1 MGEERVL
8 QAPGGQEIRDELA
21 RLVRLD
27 LVGPAGGEH
36 EEVGGGPAGQRQ
48 VALRDRYPV
57 GCLAPNG
64 VVVNTAE
71 LDALAEEGD
80 LAGDDDGAGER
91 APATP
96 TFFPSSMGLSFAV
109 SGHHERLR
117 VDAHWGHYVRAESST
132 PRDDGS
138 RPTVWRREPRGG
150 TVPLPLVA
158 GDFGPLPADPQQPE
172 VVLRG
177 RVRRRDGQWVVS
189 VFLVNTTGQHQQ
201 PANATWV
208 FQCMLAVRGAEEG
221 SAPFCPRELPLPPAE
236 TANPATQELRT
247 LAMRYRHCPAFAA
260 GHGVGVMVRTLPDDP
275 TRAVEIRTDPMPWH
289 ELPAVDATRPAD
301 TDRLAGAVLDMKV
314 LAEAAPED
322 LRRMLAP
329 IVTAYQ
335 AWIDERAKE
344 VTVDPSLDRF
354 AVEAQLALDECRSAA
369 ERVRA
374 GIQVLVDDREALA
387 AFRFANR
394 AMWLQRV
401 HTVAAASRRADPDRP
416 LGDAVAAADQPE
428 HRSWRLFQLAFV
440 LMGLPALAEPT
451 HPHRRP
457 ATGLVDL
464 LWFPTGGGKTEAYL
478 GLAAFAMAI
487 RRRRPSYGGLRAAD
501 GVAVLM
507 RYTLRLLTV
516 QQFQRAATLICACET
531 LRRADEQT
539 WGATPFRLGLWVGAG
554 VTPNRTDASDE
565 WVRRTR
571 GHVKG
576 RPTGAAGSPYQL
588 TSCPWCGVAL
598 PAERS
603 VDADLVSLRTTVGCA
618 DTTGECPFTLRDSA
632 GEGLPVLVVDEEI
645 YRWLPAFLIATV
657 DKFAQLPW
665 RGPVQALFGKVVGYC
680 DRHGY
685 RTPET
690 IGCDA
695 ASHAAKGRHPAAR
708 TRPAGPLRPPD
719 LIVQDELHLI
729 AGPLGSLV
737 GLYETAV
744 DTLATWRPD
753 VPGAQPVRPMVVAS
767 SATVRGAG
775 AQVRSLFTRQ
785 LSIFPPPGI
794 DARDSFFARTRP
806 VGERPGRC
814 YVGVCA
820 HGRKFKSLLI
830 RLYVASMAAA
840 QLLHERYGPD
850 SGTDAYMTLVGY
862 FGSLRELGG
871 MRRVVDDDVATR
883 LYDAVQLG
891 FARREKP
898 SVAELTS
905 RLHSSDIPDVLRRLE
920 VPVPARRSRGDAGP
934 PPVDVL
940 LATNM
945 ISVGVDVSRLG
956 LMVVAGQPKSAAE
969 YIQATSRVGRVAPGL
984 VFTAFNWARP
994 RDLSHYETFEHFH
1007 SSVYRHVEALSVT
1020 PFADRALDRGLTAVI
1035 ASLVRHHDRRWN
1047 ANRAAQH
1054 VDRHSAEV
1062 AALVDAVVSRAATV
1076 TGETVTADRVRARLD
1091 RTLDRWSER
1100 AAEKYQYLGYT
1111 AAPDGKTVGLL
1122 AEPDTGPWT
1131 EWTCPTSLRNVEP
1144 AVRLLVRSAA
1154 DPLGN
1159 EREHPYQPPLR
1170 EDPDLLAADVLAA
1183 GLPEAGD
1190 EDGDTGDGEGS

>member
-1 MGEERVL
+1 ML
-8 QAPGGQEIRDELA
+8 AAPSGREIRDELA

-36 EEVGGGPAGQRQ
+36 EEVGGAAGQQR
-48 VALRDRYPV
+48 VMLRERYPV
-57 GCLAPNG
+57 GCLAPYG
-64 VVVNTAE
+64 VQVNTAE
-71 LDALAEEGD
+71 LDALAEEGQP
-80 LAGDDDGAGER
+80 AGDDDGAGER
-91 APATP
+91 APATQ
-96 TFFPSSMGLSFAV
+96 TFYPSSMGLSFAV
-109 SGHHERLR
+109 PERKTALAVEAR
-117 VDAHWGHYVRAESST
+117 WGRYVRAESAT
-132 PRDDGS
+132 ARDDGT
-138 RPTVWRREPRGG
+138 RPLVWRREPRGG
-150 TVPLPLVA
+150 TLTLPLA
-158 GDFGPLPADPQQPE
+158 GGDFGPHPVDPEQPE
-172 VVLRG
+172 VVVRG
-177 RVRRRDGQWVVS
+177 RARRRDGQWVVS
-189 VFLVNTTGQHQQ
+189 VFLVNTTDPGSQ

-208 FQCMLAVRGAEEG
+208 FQCVLAVRGDAAG
-221 SAPFCPRELPLPPAE
+221 TAPFCPRELPLPPAE
-236 TANPATQELRT
+236 TANPATVELRT
-247 LAMRYRHCPAFAA
+247 LAMRYRHCPAFAT
-260 GHGVGVMVRTLPDDP
+260 GHGVGVMVTTVAGDP

-289 ELPAVDATRPAD
+289 ELPAVDATGPAD

-314 LAEAAPED
+314 LAGAAPDE
-322 LRRMLAP
+322 LRGMLEP
-329 IVTAYQ
+329 ILTAYQ
-335 AWIDERAKE
+335 AWIDDRAKE
-344 VTVDPSLDRF
+344 AAADPSLDRF
-354 AVEAQLALDECRSAA
+354 AVDAQLALDECRSAA
-369 ERVRA
+369 GRIRA
-374 GIQVLVDDREALA
+374 GIEVLCADPEALA
-387 AFRFANR
+387 AFRFTNR
-394 AMWLQRV
+394 AMRLQRV
-401 HTVAAASRRADPDRP
+401 HTVAAASRRADPSRP
-416 LGDAVAAADQPE
+416 LAEAVAAADRPE

-451 HPHRRP
+451 HRHRRP
-457 ATGLVDL
+457 ATGIVDL

-478 GLAAFAMAI
+478 GLAAFAMAV
-487 RRRRPSYGGLRAAD
+487 RRRRPNLGGLSAAD

-516 QQFQRAATLICACET
+516 QQFQRAAALVCACET
-531 LRRADEQT
+531 LRREDEQT
-539 WGATPFRLGLWVGAG
+539 WGSTPFRLGLWVGAG

-565 WVRRTR
+565 WVRRAR

-576 RPTGAAGSPYQL
+576 QPTGALGSPYQL

-598 PAERS
+598 AGERS
-603 VDADLVSLRTTVGCA
+603 VDADLVSFRTTVACA
-618 DTTGECPFTLRDSA
+618 DTTGACPFTLRESL

-645 YRWLPAFLIATV
+645 YRWLPAFVIATV

-665 RGPVQALFGKVVGYC
+665 RGPVQALFGKVTGWC
-680 DRHGY
+680 ERHGY

-708 TRPAGPLRPPD
+708 TRRAGPLRPPD
-719 LIVQDELHLI
+719 LVVQDELHLI

-744 DTLATWRPD
+744 DTLATWTPD
-753 VPGAQPVRPMVVAS
+753 TPGAQPVRPMVVAS

-785 LSIFPPPGI
+785 LSVFPPPGT
-794 DARDSFFARTRP
+794 DSRDSFFARTRP
-806 VGERPGRC
+806 VTEQPGRL

-883 LYDAVQLG
+883 LYDAEQLG

-898 SVAELTS
+898 AVAELTS
-905 RLHSSDIPDVLRRLE
+905 RLHSSDIPDILRRLE
-920 VPVPARRSRGDAGP
+920 IPVPTRRSRSGTGP

-956 LMVVAGQPKSAAE
+956 LLVAAGQPKSAAE
-969 YIQATSRVGRVAPGL
+969 YIQATSRVGRAAPGL

-1007 SSVYRHVEALSVT
+1007 GSMYRYVEALSVT

-1035 ASLVRHHDRRWN
+1035 ASLVRHHDARWN
-1047 ANRAAQH
+1047 PNRAAQH
-1054 VDRHSAEV
+1054 IDRHSAEV
-1062 AALVDAVVSRAATV
+1062 AALVDAVVARAAAV
-1076 TGETVTADRVRARLD
+1076 TGESATAGRVRARLD

-1144 AVRLLVRSAA
+1144 AIRLLVKGAT

-1159 EREHPYQPPLR
+1159 EREHPYEPPLT
-1170 EDPDLLAADVLAA
+1170 DAPDLSTAALPKDGEDDAADGDDAA
-1183 GLPEAGD
+1183 TGEREAL
-1190 EDGDTGDGEGS
+1190 